1 MQTLRKLN
9 PKWFFLLLIGGPLL
23 TSCTDD
29 KYDLKSLDWTLG
41 LGGNSLQLPMNNST
55 NDMILDDILDLG
67 EGDLITTDENGNY
80 LMSKKP
86 DSTTPTDVHVN
97 AINEGT
103 PPQKTSAD
111 IPVPFSTQITNQ
123 DLATFSFNY
132 EVPNDV
138 VSLSWLDTDMPATL
152 KLTIPAALTISDFQ
166 IKFPSFLVM
175 EATSSKA
182 GYTFENNT
190 IKYSSYAG
198 SSEDLN
204 ITLKFKRINIQYIDA
219 NNYARIYNKQLQ
231 IKGLITL
238 SGYINASTAS
248 TIGTYF
254 TFNDTKLNIS
264 KVKGVF
270 DPQINITSDN
280 LGKVT
285 INDIP
290 DFLTDEDVTIDLEN
304 IQITLDITSSLP
316 IGATLSGKLASD
328 TYPTGIS
335 YTGDKAIRLL
345 AATNGERNYKILL
358 CKKVPNDVT
367 PYDQVIVDENLT
379 KLVYKI
385 REGMQIQFTE
395 ITAKADAN
403 EYEVELGK
411 TYTINPNYSF
421 EAPLAFG
428 PNMRIVYS
436 TTEGGMSKETSKMT
450 LMDGTYVE
458 MTGSAHNRVP
468 IDLTLSFIFV
478 DIDGNELPGML
489 VDHAVIK
496 GCKADGNE
504 VVTDFKIIARDT
516 NGSFKKTEGFK
527 LRAEGTTPENST
539 GIPLNKQT
547 QTLRIDNMSA
557 KVIGKVIYDA
567 N

>member
-123 DLATFSFNY
+123 ELATFSFNY

-238 SGYINASTAS
+238 SGYINVSTAS

-358 CKKVPNDVT
+358 CKRVPNDVT

-385 REGMQIQFTE
+385 MEGMQIQFTE

-436 TTEGGMSKETSKMT
+436 TTEGGMNKETSKMT

>member
-123 DLATFSFNY
+123 ELATFSFNY

-436 TTEGGMSKETSKMT
+436 TTEGGMNKETSKMT